1 MVFRIQTLANCCLKL
16 TVSRVTL
23 LALKAQAA
31 RHAARSLTM
40 RYTDKRWK

>member
-1 MVFRIQTLANCCLKL
+1 VNSAPANCCLKL

-23 LALKAQAA
+23 LAARAQAP

-40 RYTDKRWK
+40 R